1 MGMLKSDPWQSQKC
15 AGADDALRQLVR
27 ARVPIL
33 AGTDAPSPGTT
44 YGASLHGELALLV
57 ERGMTPTQAL
67 AAATSVTAR
76 HFRLDDRGR
85 VQTGL
90 RADLLLVKGDPTTD
104 IRATRNIVAVWKRG
118 VRAAR

>member
-1 MGMLKSDPWQSQKC
+1 
-15 AGADDALRQLVR
+15 
-27 ARVPIL
+27 
-33 AGTDAPSPGTT
+33 
-44 YGASLHGELALLV
+44 
-57 ERGMTPTQAL
+57 MTPTQAL
-67 AAATSVTAR
+67 SAATSVTAR

-118 VRAAR
+118 VRTAR